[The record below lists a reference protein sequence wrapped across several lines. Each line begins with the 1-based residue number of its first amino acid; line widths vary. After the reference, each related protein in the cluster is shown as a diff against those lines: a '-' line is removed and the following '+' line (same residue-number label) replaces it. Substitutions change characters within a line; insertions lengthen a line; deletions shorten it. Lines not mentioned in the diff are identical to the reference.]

1 MSARFIFRGLLVI
14 LLLAGA
20 GFLLGDL
27 VDKAWIDQNIRNAGF
42 QGQALFICAGSLLIS
57 LGLSRQFIAFLGGYG
72 FGFVQGALLGMVAVI
87 AGCITTFYVA
97 RLFVNSTRLTF
108 QNQRLQKASEF
119 LHENTFTM
127 TLLIRLLPAG
137 SNWFVNLAAGATGI
151 RSLPFFAGSA
161 LGFIPQM
168 LIFALVGG
176 GTQLGQAWQIGIAM
190 CLLVSAGCL
199 GLYLYRKSR
208 RLVQPITI

>member
-1 MSARFIFRGLLVI
+1 MSSRFILRGLIVI

-27 VDKAWIDQNIRNAGF
+27 LDKTWIDQYVRDTGFRGQTLFVLAG
-42 QGQALFICAGSLLIS
+42 GLLIS

-87 AGCITTFYVA
+87 GGCITTFYVA
-97 RLFVNSTRLTF
+97 RLLVNSTRRTF
-108 QNQRLQKASEF
+108 QNPRIQKASEF
-119 LHENTFTM
+119 LHENTFSM

-137 SNWFVNLAAGATGI
+137 SNWVVNLAAGATGI
-151 RSLPFFAGSA
+151 RSLPFFTGSA
-161 LGFIPQM
+161 LGFVPQM

-176 GTQLGQAWQIGIAM
+176 GTQVGQVWQVGIAM
-190 CLLVSAGCL
+190 ILLVVAGSL
-199 GLYLYRKSR
+199 GVYLYRKSP
-208 RLVQPITI
+208 RLPVTE